1 MTKPDFIYFD
11 LGNVLLYFDHEV
23 GFRQMAEVAGLTA
36 DRVRRAL
43 LDGGLLEAV
52 ETGRLSRRE
61 SYEAFCKTT
70 GTCADAALLERAGSD
85 IFRLNVSILPVVA
98 KLKDSG
104 YRLGV
109 LSNTCES
116 HWRFVLA
123 NFKAIF
129 PHAFESLA
137 LSFQLGACKPDE
149 RIYRGAAEL
158 AGVPPEKIFYCDD
171 IHANVEAAGRVGID
185 AVQYTDTPSLVA
197 DLRKRG
203 VRFNY

>member
-1 MTKPDFIYFD
+1 MITPEFIYFD

-23 GFRQMAEVAGLTA
+23 GFRQIAQVAGLTP
-36 DRVRRAL
+36 DRIRRAL
-43 LDGGLLEAV
+43 FDEGLLEAV
-52 ETGRLSRRE
+52 EIGRLSRRE
-61 SYEAFCKTT
+61 SYDAFCKAT
-70 GTCADAALLERAGSD
+70 GTCADAAHLERAGSD
-85 IFRLNVSILPVVA
+85 VFRLNVSILPVVA
-98 KLKDSG
+98 KLKDAG

-123 NFKAIF
+123 NFKAVF
-129 PHAFESLA
+129 PHAFEALA
-137 LSFQLGACKPDE
+137 LSFKLGACKPDE

-158 AGVPPEKIFYCDD
+158 AGVPPHKIFYCDD
-171 IHANVEAAGRVGID
+171 IPANVEAACRAGFD

-197 DLRKRG
+197 ELRKRC